1 MEYGSRQHG
10 DASGVAG
17 QLPMPLSKFQSNVI
31 SGSRTLGSVGS
42 SSINNKHQMISEKKM
57 FEGQDIIVGQHQLL
71 QVKPSLPATAA
82 TSTSGSS
89 TASSTSSMKKFFG
102 RNKGFVCV
110 YCAQLYAYVHMYVS
124 ICVCSYPTCVCSV
137 CSCVCLC
144 LSV

>member
-42 SSINNKHQMISEKKM
+42 SSINNKHQMISEKKRM

-110 YCAQLYAYVHMYVS
+110 QLYAYVHMYVS
-124 ICVCSYPTCVCSV
+124 VCVCLYTMCVCSV
-137 CSCVCLC
+137 CSYMCLC